1 VTALARSGSKAH
13 AATLT
18 AAFAIAVMTAL
29 TANAAGSSMPWGA
42 PLQRIMESI
51 EDPVAKIIK

>member
-1 VTALARSGSKAH
+1 MTVLSRGLRSH

-18 AAFAIAVMTAL
+18 AALTIAVMTAS
-29 TANAAGSSMPWGA
+29 TANAAGSSMPWEA

-51 EDPVAKIIK
+51 EGPVAKNIE